1 MVEWKSAFKRAS
13 RAAEQE
19 RNGGEEKTTQP
30 GRLRIATTD
39 WAWSNCALSS
49 SVPVAVLP
57 PRPPDSY
64 GEGRGWVG
72 SATADERCSY
82 CCPLLECG
90 RVPRMDC
97 PSSSPMLLGGGEL
110 PPPKL
115 TIRFYFLPHSL
126 SYLNYRRQYMNNCFC
141 FISIDYDVPSTTL
154 RGSTFFLYPIVHFA
168 VLITLPSSGSIRVT
182 KLNG

>member
-1 MVEWKSAFKRAS
+1 MLGGGLLRAWSEASPQQSRAS
-13 RAAEQE
+13 PRQ
-19 RNGGEEKTTQP
+19 TTP
-30 GRLRIATTD
+30 TPNTNTR
-39 WAWSNCALSS
+39 
-49 SVPVAVLP
+49 PKP
-57 PRPPDSY
+57 KPRFLKSLT
-64 GEGRGWVG
+64 V
-72 SATADERCSY
+72 DERCSY

-168 VLITLPSSGSIRVT
+168 ALITLPSSGSIRVT

>member
-1 MVEWKSAFKRAS
+1 MLGGGLLRAWSEASPQQSRAS
-13 RAAEQE
+13 PRQ
-19 RNGGEEKTTQP
+19 TTP
-30 GRLRIATTD
+30 TPNTNTR
-39 WAWSNCALSS
+39 
-49 SVPVAVLP
+49 PKP
-57 PRPPDSY
+57 KPRFLKSLT
-64 GEGRGWVG
+64 V
-72 SATADERCSY
+72 DERCSY
-82 CCPLLECG
+82 CFPLLECG
-90 RVPRMDC
+90 RVARMDC

-168 VLITLPSSGSIRVT
+168 VLITLPSSGSKPV
-182 KLNG
+182 